1 MNEEDTKLAFV
12 LNVGFSIFGLIGGF
26 LTGSIAIFSSA
37 IHDFSDS
44 LVIVFSKIFE
54 QKEQELK
61 NKKYNILSTFTSATI
76 LITSSIIALF
86 ASIYRLFV
94 PTNINGIGMILF
106 SLFGI
111 LINGYATYKTMG
123 NINENVRKFNVPMLV
138 DVLGWTLVFI
148 VAILIKTT
156 NVSVLDPV
164 LAILISIIISWK
176 AVHNVTKTVD
186 SCIDK
191 VPENINLKKLEED
204 ILKINH
210 VLNIHFL
217 HITKVEEKLFL
228 NMHVVVEKTANKK
241 TIETI
246 KNTIKE
252 KLKAL
257 EIEYSTI
264 EMEYESCM
272 LEEAN

>member
-12 LNVGFSIFGLIGGF
+12 LNLGFSIFGLIGGF

-44 LVIVFSKIFE
+44 LVILSSKIFK
-54 QKEQELK
+54 QKEQEK
-61 NKKYNILSTFTSATI
+61 NNKKYSILSTFTSATI
-76 LITSSIIALF
+76 LITSSVIALF

-94 PTNINGIGMILF
+94 PNVINGIGMILF

-111 LINGYATYKTMG
+111 LINGYATYKTME
-123 NINENVRKFNVPMLV
+123 NISENERKLNVPMLL

-148 VAILIKTT
+148 IAILIKTT

-164 LAILISIIISWK
+164 LAILISLVISIK

-186 SCIDK
+186 SCIDT
-191 VPENINLKKLEED
+191 VPENINLKELEQEL
-204 ILKINH
+204 IKIKY
-210 VLNIHFL
+210 VENIHFM
-217 HITKVEEKLFL
+217 HITKVEENLFL

-241 TIETI
+241 AVETI
-246 KNTIKE
+246 RNTIKE
-252 KLKAL
+252 KLKKQD
-257 EIEYSTI
+257 ISYSTI
-264 EMEYESCM
+264 EIEYTSC
-272 LEEAN
+272 E